1 MTTRINFN
9 GEIGPDAFISVLD
22 HGFLFG
28 DSVYEVVVTQNGLPC
43 FMKEHLRRL
52 RNSADGLT
60 LTIPWSDE
68 KIMEQVARTV
78 IDAGNSESY
87 IRIIVTRGMGDLDI
101 DPTSCSNP
109 ELIVLVTELK
119 NYPASSYEK
128 GINVALVSIKRNA
141 KDTVNPGIKTGNY
154 LNNVLA
160 KVESNHMGAQ
170 DALMLN
176 HQGHL
181 TECTTSNFFFVCDG
195 RVQTPSLSCGILAGI
210 TRDVLLQLA
219 QENGILI
226 EQGEWPPES
235 LAKAEEAFITGT
247 VKKVMPVTHL
257 DGKPVADGQPGPVTR
272 RLMRL
277 YDSALEMEGKGSA

>member
-9 GEIGPDAFISVLD
+9 GEIGPDAFISVMD

-28 DSVYEVVVTQNGLPC
+28 DSVYEVVVTQNGVPC
-43 FMKEHLRRL
+43 FMKDHLRRL

-68 KIMEQVARTV
+68 KIIEQVARTV
-78 IDAGNSESY
+78 TDAGNSESY
-87 IRIIVTRGMGDLDI
+87 IRIIVTRGVGDLDI

-181 TECTTSNFFFVCDG
+181 TECTTSNFFF
-195 RVQTPSLSCGILAGI
+195 RV
-210 TRDVLLQLA
+210 
-219 QENGILI
+219 
-226 EQGEWPPES
+226 
-235 LAKAEEAFITGT
+235 
-247 VKKVMPVTHL
+247 
-257 DGKPVADGQPGPVTR
+257 
-272 RLMRL
+272 
-277 YDSALEMEGKGSA
+277 